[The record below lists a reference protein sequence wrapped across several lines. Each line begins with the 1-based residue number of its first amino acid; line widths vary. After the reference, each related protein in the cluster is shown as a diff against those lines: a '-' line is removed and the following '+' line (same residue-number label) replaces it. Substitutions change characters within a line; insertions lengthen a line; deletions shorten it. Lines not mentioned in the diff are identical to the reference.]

1 MIKLLKERLQQIDT
15 QLGNIARLRAN
26 RIVEDKQINDA
37 LFELA
42 VILNEEHNKLV
53 KALVAIVSN
62 YKQGVELC

>member
-1 MIKLLKERLQQIDT
+1 MIELLKERLQQIDT

-26 RIVEDKQINDA
+26 KIVEDKQINDA